1 MIIDFVLEEG
11 GGGEGGKKGERGEG
25 RVGKGKEREKRKRK
39 REEADECRRN
49 ESRQPNLTSSHH
61 QSLPTATANN
71 QKLESGKA
79 W

>member
-11 GGGEGGKKGERGEG
+11 GGGEEGKEGERGEG
-25 RVGKGKEREKRKRK
+25 RVGKGKEREKRK

-49 ESRQPNLTSSHH
+49 ESRQPNLTSSHPK
-61 QSLPTATANN
+61 SLPTATANN
-71 QKLESGKA
+71 QKLESGKG

>member
-11 GGGEGGKKGERGEG
+11 GGGEGGKEGERGEG
-25 RVGKGKEREKRKRK
+25 RVGKGKEREKRK

-49 ESRQPNLTSSHH
+49 ESRQPNLTSSHP

-71 QKLESGKA
+71 QKLESGKG